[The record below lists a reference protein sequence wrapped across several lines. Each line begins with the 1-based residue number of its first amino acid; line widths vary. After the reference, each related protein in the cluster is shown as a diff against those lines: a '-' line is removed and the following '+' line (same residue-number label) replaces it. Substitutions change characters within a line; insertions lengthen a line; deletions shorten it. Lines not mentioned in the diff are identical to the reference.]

1 MKKAISIILT
11 LILIALSL
19 SGCISKTNTAETNKT
34 ITRQPEW
41 IKNSVIY
48 EINIRQYTKEG
59 TFKAFREH
67 LPRLKDMGV
76 DILWFMP
83 IYPISE
89 KNRKGTLGSYYS
101 IKDYKA
107 VNPEFGTLEEF
118 KDLVDECHKMGFK
131 VILDW
136 VANHTGWDH
145 VWIKNKDWYLTDSN
159 GNIVHPPGTDWTDVA
174 QLNYKNEEMRSAM
187 IDAMVFWVKEVGID
201 GYRCDVAGKVPVD
214 FWEKARGELEKIKPV
229 YMLAEDEG
237 NRDFLNKA
245 FNSNYNWRLLHL
257 MESIANGKSDAFGI
271 RRFAENLDKIYP
283 NGSFPMN
290 FITNHDENSWNGTE
304 FERMKDAVN
313 VMAML
318 TFTLP
323 GIPLIYSGQEAG
335 LNKRLEFFEKDE
347 IDWKNYPMQEFY
359 KNLIRLKR
367 ENKAL
372 WNGEHGGSIKFID
385 VKNDN
390 VLAFVREKDGN
401 RVLVF
406 ANLSD
411 KSFNLEVPLNEY
423 AGKYTDFYS
432 NTKTTLK
439 KTASI
444 EFTPWSYKIYI
455 INK

>member
-1 MKKAISIILT
+1 MKKHIALFLIIILT
-11 LILIALSL
+11 IINLAGCGFKTTKTETKKTLIR
-19 SGCISKTNTAETNKT
+19 E
-34 ITRQPEW
+34 PEW

-48 EINIRQYTKEG
+48 EVNVRQYTKEG

-67 LPRLKDMGV
+67 LPRLKEMGV
-76 DILWFMP
+76 DVLWFMP

-118 KDLVDECHKMGFK
+118 KELVDECHKMGFK

-145 VWIKNKDWYLTDSN
+145 LWIKNKDWYLTDSE
-159 GNIVHPPGTDWTDVA
+159 GNIVNPPGTDWTDVA
-174 QLNYKNEEMRSAM
+174 QLNYKNEEMRKAM
-187 IDAMVFWVKEVGID
+187 IDAMVFWVKEVGVD
-201 GYRCDVAGKVPVD
+201 GYRCDVAGRVPVD
-214 FWEKARGELEKIKPV
+214 FWEKAREELEKIKPV

-237 NRDFLNKA
+237 NREYLNKA
-245 FNSNYNWRLLHL
+245 FNSNYNWRLMHL
-257 MESIANGKSDAFGI
+257 MESIANGKADAFGI
-271 RRFAENLDKIYP
+271 RRFAENFDKIYP
-283 NGSFPMN
+283 NGSYPMN

-304 FERMKDAVN
+304 FEKMKDAVD

-323 GIPLIYSGQEAG
+323 GIPLIYSGQEAA
-335 LNKRLEFFEKDE
+335 LDKRLKFFEKDE
-347 IDWKNYPMQEFY
+347 IDWKNYPKQDFY
-359 KNLIRLKR
+359 NNLIRLKK

-390 VLAFVREKDGN
+390 VLAFVRENEGN
-401 RVLVF
+401 RVLIF

-411 KSFNLEVPLNEY
+411 KSFDLEVPLNEY
-423 AGKYTDFYS
+423 AGKYTDF
-432 NTKTTLK
+432 NTNDKVKLK
-439 KTASI
+439 KNHLVKFS
-444 EFTPWSYKIYI
+444 PWSYTIYVSS
-455 INK
+455 K